1 MSKYI
6 LLYSGGTHPETEEEM
21 AEVMKAWG
29 AWYESLGSSVVDPGN
44 PVSAVAKIS
53 TDGRASDGSN
63 FPNATG
69 YTIIQAETKDEALK
83 MAQKCPVLQGG
94 SEISVFEA
102 LDVM

>member
-1 MSKYI
+1 
-6 LLYSGGTHPETEEEM
+6 
-21 AEVMKAWG
+21 
-29 AWYESLGSSVVDPGN
+29 VVDPGN

-53 TDGRASDGSN
+53 TDGRVSVGSN
-63 FPNATG
+63 FANATG
-69 YTIIQAETKDEALK
+69 YTIIQAETKDEAYK